1 MAAHIN
7 FEAKTD
13 RELLLLVASQTNTL
27 AETCVPAIESRLAV
41 VEAECKR
48 RAEVCGSGPQLL
60 KRRDKI
66 IMTSG
71 AGAGGLALIGL
82 LAELITRL
90 LSKGG

>member
-1 MAAHIN
+1 MATHIN

-27 AETCVPAIESRLAV
+27 AETCVPALEQRLDIIEI
-41 VEAECKR
+41 ECKG
-48 RAEVCGSGPQLL
+48 RAELCGSGPQSLR
-60 KRRDKI
+60 RRDKI

-82 LAELITRL
+82 LTELITRM

>member
-1 MAAHIN
+1 MATHIN

-13 RELLLLVASQTNTL
+13 RELLLLVASQTNSL
-27 AETCVPAIESRLAV
+27 AETCVPALEQRLDIIEI
-41 VEAECKR
+41 ECKR
-48 RAEVCGSGPQLL
+48 RSELCGAGPQQL

-82 LAELITRL
+82 LTELITRL
-90 LSKGG
+90 ISKGA